1 MFCVYLLRSFLT
13 GEHYT
18 GSTHNHEQ
26 RLGQH
31 NDGLVRSTKHARP
44 WELIYYEEYPTR
56 AEAVRR
62 ERFLKSG
69 QGREELKRILKDK
82 TTRSS
87 AG

>member
-1 MFCVYLLRSFLT
+1 MFSVYLLRSLRT

-18 GSTHNHEQ
+18 GSTRNHLQ

-44 WELIYYEEYPTR
+44 WELVYSEEYQTR

-69 QGREELKRILKDK
+69 QGREDLKRILKEG
-82 TTRSS
+82 RP
-87 AG
+87 